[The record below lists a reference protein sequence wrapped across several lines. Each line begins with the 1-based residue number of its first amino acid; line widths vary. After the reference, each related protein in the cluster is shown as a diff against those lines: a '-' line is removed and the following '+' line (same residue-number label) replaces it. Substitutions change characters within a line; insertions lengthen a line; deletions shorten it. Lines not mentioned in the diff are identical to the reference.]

1 MYESIIEKVKHT
13 HRHLRQQALATM
25 FDEFDIRI
33 MKLDQTGRMMK
44 YSKMAES
51 PYSFFRGSAY
61 LFYADVSREWFP
73 YHTAENRPTW
83 VQGDLHLENFGAFK
97 DENGDLVYDINDFD
111 EGCLGSYLYDLLRMS
126 ASIALAGKE
135 LGLDEHERIEAIEA
149 YAQAYYRQIRKFAE
163 REENPSRLQF
173 SEDNTDGSI
182 RKLLR
187 KLEKR
192 EPHKFMLSVTAGG
205 QERQFVR
212 SEELEEVEAGTRR
225 TLLAAWEE
233 YLGVLG
239 RERELEPHFFRIKDM
254 AVKKGS
260 GTASIGLD
268 RYYLLIEGGGAADA
282 MDDVVLEVKEARVPV
297 PAYFLPYREEFWRE
311 FGHQGRRVAATQQA
325 MHHEADPFLG
335 YLTFGGKQYYIR
347 ERSPYKKK
355 LKLSDLEGKKDFL
368 EALEIMGRITAKAH
382 ARADADVENGVL
394 AYHSEDEIAEA
405 MGEKS
410 GVFAR
415 DLAMWAVSYARQTE
429 ADYQLFLDWVQKGA
443 PAAGELPLPG
453 ER

>member
-25 FDEFDIRI
+25 FDQFDIRI
-33 MKLDQTGRMMK
+33 MKLDQTGRMLK

-61 LFYADVSREWFP
+61 LFYSDVSREWFP
-73 YHTAENRPTW
+73 YHTAVDRPTW

-126 ASIALAGKE
+126 ASIALAGRE
-135 LGLDEHERIEAIEA
+135 LGLDERERIEAIEA
-149 YAQAYYRQIRKFAE
+149 YAEAYYRQIRRFAQ
-163 REENPSRLQF
+163 REEDPSRLQF
-173 SEDNTDGSI
+173 GEDNTEGGI

-187 KLEKR
+187 KLAKR
-192 EPHKFMLSVTAGG
+192 EPHKFVLSVTDGVSD
-205 QERQFVR
+205 RRFVR
-212 SEELEEVEAGTRR
+212 SVELEEVEAETRKA
-225 TLLAAWEE
+225 LLAAWGE
-233 YLGVLG
+233 YTAMLG
-239 RERELEPHFFRIKDM
+239 RERGIEARFLQIKDM

-282 MDDVVLEVKEARVPV
+282 LDDVVLEVKEARVPI
-297 PAYFLPYREEFWRE
+297 PAYFLPYREEFWQE
-311 FGHQGRRVAATQQA
+311 FGHQGKRVAATQQA

-335 YLTFGGKQYYIR
+335 YLIVGGKHYYIR

-382 ARADADVENGVL
+382 ARADADVENGML
-394 AYHSEDEIAEA
+394 SYHSEDEIAQA
-405 MGEKS
+405 MGDKS
-410 GVFAR
+410 GVFTR
-415 DLAMWAVSYARQTE
+415 DLALWAMSYARQTE
-429 ADYQLFLDWVQKGA
+429 EDYRLFLDWVQQGA
-443 PAAGELPLPG
+443 PAAGELLLP
-453 ER
+453 E